1 LWEGWVFSMPQY
13 AYFKPFENWES
24 QFPNGTL
31 QLFEDKVHV
40 LEEEKKRRK
49 MLLPDDKKNL
59 NTTTKP
65 NQGEQIGFDF

>member
-1 LWEGWVFSMPQY
+1 VGFFDATICLFQTIRKLGKSISKWNAAF
-13 AYFKPFENWES
+13 
-24 QFPNGTL
+24 
-31 QLFEDKVHV
+31 FEDKVHV